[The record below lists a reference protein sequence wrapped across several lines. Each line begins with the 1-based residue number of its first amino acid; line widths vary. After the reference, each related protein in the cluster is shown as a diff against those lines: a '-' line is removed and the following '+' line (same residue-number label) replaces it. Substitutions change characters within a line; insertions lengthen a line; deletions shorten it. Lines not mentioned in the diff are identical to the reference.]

1 MTQELVKRGFDEI
14 NAKLA
19 ANKSKGDFNKAIKI
33 IGEREYNEEFEKL
46 FIEWVRTSFSAKTN
60 KKSINKLMEWSEK
73 ISKLGREIEKQFLE
87 YSLEFFR
94 QAMVLNYN
102 AGELVTLKIKDS
114 SFSLKKFSLF
124 ISGKN
129 IEGIFDEIEKAI
141 LHIERNGNPKIIL
154 GDSGGDKVQINGD
167 GDTYFN
173 GGDFGIN
180 VSNPSERLHMS
191 GSITQA
197 GSGNNVQLNQ
207 TVFGFGDGTHT
218 LYTLSGYGVDATAV
232 AVFEYVCLYAYAG
245 TNHEAGIIYAS
256 TRRTN
261 SNAAWNDIDNIAA
274 DQAGNDSGI
283 RPNLFWDSGVLKIT
297 VGSSVQCT
305 GTLRLTT
312 RRFTVTRNYAS
323 GG

>member
-19 ANKSKGDFNKAIKI
+19 ANKSKGDFNKAIQI
-33 IGEREYNEEFEKL
+33 LDEREYNEEFEKL

-141 LHIERNGNPKIIL
+141 FHIERNGNPKIIFTDL
-154 GDSGGDKVQINGD
+154 SIKL
-167 GDTYFN
+167 T
-173 GGDFGIN
+173 
-180 VSNPSERLHMS
+180 RLLH
-191 GSITQA
+191 
-197 GSGNNVQLNQ
+197 N
-207 TVFGFGDGTHT
+207 
-218 LYTLSGYGVDATAV
+218 
-232 AVFEYVCLYAYAG
+232 
-245 TNHEAGIIYAS
+245 
-256 TRRTN
+256 
-261 SNAAWNDIDNIAA
+261 
-274 DQAGNDSGI
+274 
-283 RPNLFWDSGVLKIT
+283 K
-297 VGSSVQCT
+297 
-305 GTLRLTT
+305 
-312 RRFTVTRNYAS
+312 
-323 GG
+323 